1 MEDRF
6 PPKRLDPV
14 VHRIQEDAAGWN
26 RPDEFALYVEIDVIE
41 SFTAVPKEQWERFV
55 PGVDSCQ
62 VPLQRLAAAETW
74 GGVSGGDE
82 ALELLP
88 ADLVTTRAAQH
99 CEPRVTFRR
108 FGRC

>member
-55 PGVDSCQ
+55 PGVDLARFPFSGSPPPRLGGEFQAATRLLNLC
-62 VPLQRLAAAETW
+62 PLI
-74 GGVSGGDE
+74 
-82 ALELLP
+82 
-88 ADLVTTRAAQH
+88 
-99 CEPRVTFRR
+99 
-108 FGRC
+108 